1 MADKASIIK
10 EAQKYLS
17 RGQLDKAIAEWEKL
31 TKEYPDAS
39 TFNTLGDLH
48 LKNGNKA
55 KAIESYHQ
63 AANFFQQ
70 EGFALKAL
78 ALYKKI
84 LNINPADNGAL
95 LALAELN
102 EAKGLVNDAVSLYL
116 AAADSLARGGEKEK
130 YFGICQKIVSLSPS
144 NIPLRTKLADLHLK
158 EGRTSEALKEYFS
171 IAQLSAEDGDTEQAI
186 SFYRKILGLEQSN
199 RQALLEL
206 SSVYEKIGD
215 SERAIAVIKE
225 SMHVLPG
232 DTEVLLK
239 ASEVYGSAGKFDEAR
254 DYLEQVTAS
263 EPANLRARK
272 MLGDLYVKEG
282 NRHRAWDEY
291 LPVLDDILLEENH
304 EKAIRMLESFRD
316 IDPVETG
323 KRLVTL
329 FMQRGEHQSVVQQ
342 LQALGDIFLRDGKQ
356 REALNYY
363 REAFKILPGDEVLKD
378 KVIELEKDLGKEHIA
393 IEEEKSL
400 EEALIEA
407 DIYIRYGLTDKALES
422 LETFRQTEPENVDLR
437 LKLKQIYT
445 ELGNTSE
452 AVAECLALHR
462 LYEESGDTINSTQMI
477 RDAFVIDREDPRLAE
492 FASLDSADQGEAGA
506 VPQEA
511 TIDDYDEEIAEAD
524 FYARQGLTDE
534 ARKIL
539 ERLHTLFPENMEVN
553 QKLSALQQVAEE
565 TAAAE
570 AEMPAQRQ
578 ESQSPGAEPHVGAG
592 STPVEPSSEGNVMA
606 IFDEF
611 KKGLEKEIE
620 AEDYETHYNLAI
632 AYKEMGLLDD
642 AIREFQVALNDP
654 KRFVHSSNMLGIC
667 YAEKGLY
674 QLAIDVFKNSLAR
687 IKERDEAY
695 WTMMYDL
702 AEVYEKEKNIEEAL
716 DAYQQVYG
724 WDPQFRE
731 TSEKVNTLKA
741 AVRKSSDQQK
751 LKERKDRVSYL

>member
-1 MADKASIIK
+1 
-10 EAQKYLS
+10 
-17 RGQLDKAIAEWEKL
+17 
-31 TKEYPDAS
+31 
-39 TFNTLGDLH
+39 
-48 LKNGNKA
+48 
-55 KAIESYHQ
+55 
-63 AANFFQQ
+63 
-70 EGFALKAL
+70 
-78 ALYKKI
+78 
-84 LNINPADNGAL
+84 
-95 LALAELN
+95 
-102 EAKGLVNDAVSLYL
+102 
-116 AAADSLARGGEKEK
+116 
-130 YFGICQKIVSLSPS
+130 
-144 NIPLRTKLADLHLK
+144 
-158 EGRTSEALKEYFS
+158 
-171 IAQLSAEDGDTEQAI
+171 
-186 SFYRKILGLEQSN
+186 
-199 RQALLEL
+199 
-206 SSVYEKIGD
+206 
-215 SERAIAVIKE
+215 
-225 SMHVLPG
+225 
-232 DTEVLLK
+232 
-239 ASEVYGSAGKFDEAR
+239 
-254 DYLEQVTAS
+254 
-263 EPANLRARK
+263 
-272 MLGDLYVKEG
+272 
-282 NRHRAWDEY
+282 
-291 LPVLDDILLEENH
+291 
-304 EKAIRMLESFRD
+304 
-316 IDPVETG
+316 
-323 KRLVTL
+323 
-329 FMQRGEHQSVVQQ
+329 
-342 LQALGDIFLRDGKQ
+342 
-356 REALNYY
+356 
-363 REAFKILPGDEVLKD
+363 
-378 KVIELEKDLGKEHIA
+378 
-393 IEEEKSL
+393 
-400 EEALIEA
+400 
-407 DIYIRYGLTDKALES
+407 
-422 LETFRQTEPENVDLR
+422 
-437 LKLKQIYT
+437 
-445 ELGNTSE
+445 
-452 AVAECLALHR
+452 
-462 LYEESGDTINSTQMI
+462 MI

-553 QKLSALQQVAEE
+553 QKLSALQQMAEE

-578 ESQSPGAEPHVGAG
+578 ESQSPGAEPHVGVG
-592 STPVEPSSEGNVMA
+592 STPFETSSEGNVMA